1 MARMGERLMGCA
13 RPDAP
18 GSAEGLASAAPGC
31 ETAAMRGQRATMKP
45 EVRTAP
51 VAASL
56 LAHLLRDFTREIGQ
70 DGALLRGIAAEAGDP
85 AAAAFETALVA
96 EALAHPA
103 LRREAPALAA
113 ALMACLVAM
122 EDGGALPRG
131 IGLPPLNIISDDPQ
145 RLDIRTATHAFSGN
159 LRQGVLHQRLR
170 ATPGPGVQHGGAMIE
185 FRLWGRAHCLDVE
198 DAITEARVIRA
209 PGLVRLEQVSAIAAP
224 GRFGGAPRPVGR
236 LAYIYEIS
244 AGSPWL
250 RVTVRFDPAPGVAPQ
265 RLRLITACDGI
276 SDGTPFTL
284 AEVEGAAVALAPGMV
299 ELHEGAVASVALRQH
314 RAGGLRLELR
324 PGAPGAVVNA
334 KLSVRPDGAAHWL
347 VLRHT
352 PDAGGTVTEE
362 RLLLDR
368 DTPDAAAIRRGWDC
382 GHARGQ
388 GIALLAAA
396 RCLGMAG
403 VAGAALSGF
412 VARLLA
418 RLRAEPVLDALDAG
432 FLVLAERAL
441 DEAPSLPRL
450 LALERRAALADGLER
465 GLYGD
470 APGQAAA
477 IMALAELG
485 EAIALARA
493 LAGLG
498 VVSAPVTRDGQ
509 AAMAELPAVGG
520 APVADTLSL
529 ALLLRALG
537 SVARARGGGQLTL
550 DPATAARAARLE
562 ALYANL
568 LALRLRGEG
577 DGIAAADDALGGP
590 ASGAGQA
597 AAMAAMAQRG

>member
-1 MARMGERLMGCA
+1 
-13 RPDAP
+13 
-18 GSAEGLASAAPGC
+18 
-31 ETAAMRGQRATMKP
+31 MRGQRATMKP
-45 EVRTAP
+45 EVRAAP

-56 LAHLLRDFTREIGQ
+56 LAHLLRDFAREIGH
-70 DGALLRGIAAEAGDP
+70 DGALLHGIASKAADP
-85 AAAAFETALVA
+85 AAATFETALVA
-96 EALAHPA
+96 EALAHPS
-103 LRREAPALAA
+103 LHHEASAFAA
-113 ALMACLVAM
+113 ALMACLMAI
-122 EDGGALPRG
+122 EDGGTLPRG
-131 IGLPPLNIISDDPQ
+131 IGLPPLAIISDDPQ

-159 LRQGVLHQRLR
+159 LRQGVLHQQLR
-170 ATPGPGVQHGGAMIE
+170 DAAAPGVQHGGAMIE

-198 DAITEARVIRA
+198 DAITEARITRA

-236 LAYIYEIS
+236 LTYIYEID

-250 RVTVRFDPAPGVAPQ
+250 RVTVRFDPVPGVAPQ

-276 SDGTPFTL
+276 SDGTPFSL
-284 AEVEGAAVALAPGMV
+284 AEVEGASVALAPGMV
-299 ELHEGAVASVALRQH
+299 DLRAGAVASVALRQPG
-314 RAGGLRLELR
+314 AGGLRLELR
-324 PGAPGAVVNA
+324 PGAPGGVVYA

-347 VLRHT
+347 VLRHA
-352 PDAGGTVTEE
+352 PDAGGTVTEA

-368 DTPDAAAIRRGWDC
+368 DPPDAAAFRRGWDC
-382 GHARGQ
+382 GRARGQ
-388 GIALLAAA
+388 GVALLAAA
-396 RCLGMAG
+396 RWLGMAG
-403 VAGAALSGF
+403 GGNAALSGF

-418 RLRAEPVLDALDAG
+418 RLRAEPALEALDAG
-432 FLVLAERAL
+432 FLVLAEHAL
-441 DEAPSLPRL
+441 GEAPSLPRL
-450 LALERRAALADGLER
+450 LALEQRTVLADGLER

-477 IMALAELG
+477 ILALAELG
-485 EAIALARA
+485 EAEALAHA

-498 VVSAPVTRDGQ
+498 VVSAPVTLGGQ
-509 AAMAELPAVGG
+509 TGMAELPAVGG

-537 SVARARGGGQLTL
+537 AVARARGGGHLTL

-562 ALYANL
+562 ALYAGM

-577 DGIAAADDALGGP
+577 DGIVASDGALGGP

-597 AAMAAMAQRG
+597 AAMAAMAHRSG